1 MEKGYWITWYHS
13 AVDPGA
19 HAKYTRLAGRA
30 IESAG
35 GRFLARGVSAA
46 AYEGGTNQRCVVV
59 EFDSV
64 GDAIAAYESSAYQEA
79 LAALEGSAKREV
91 RIVEGS

>member
-1 MEKGYWITWYHS
+1 MAKGYWITWYQS
-13 AVDPGA
+13 SVDPA
-19 HAKYTRLAGRA
+19 VHAKYSQLAGSA

-46 AYEGGTNQRCVVV
+46 AYEGGTNQRCVLV

-64 GDAIAAYESSAYQEA
+64 AQAIAAYESSAYREA
-79 LAALEGSAKREV
+79 LTARDGSAQREV
-91 RIVEGS
+91 RIVEGQ